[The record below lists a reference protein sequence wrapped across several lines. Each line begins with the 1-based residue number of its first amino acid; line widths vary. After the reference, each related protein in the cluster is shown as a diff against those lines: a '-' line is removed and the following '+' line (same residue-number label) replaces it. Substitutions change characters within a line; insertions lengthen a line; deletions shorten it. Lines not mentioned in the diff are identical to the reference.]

1 MKKIFSILTLL
12 FLIIQ
17 LYAQESREL
26 AIGKADAIIDLKTK
40 SGTGLVNGTWRYS
53 DAKVVETDF
62 NAVGADLKPSGR
74 PNKTNDLV
82 PKAGSKDFDDSN
94 WEVLDPTT
102 LESRHGNG
110 KVSFNWYRIN
120 ITIPQKVGSFDPTG
134 ATVVFEIVVDDYSE
148 ITVNGLLQKSFGQSG
163 SGVIKGYNAR
173 NRVVLSHHAVPG
185 QQFQVAIFGVNGPL
199 SDIPNNYIW
208 VRSATLDFYRDFN
221 AHPEW
226 KNVGEVVSIDP
237 SLNSVIAPGTKV
249 EKIAEGFQ
257 FTEGPVWSPDG
268 FLLFSD
274 PNTNVIYALTHEG
287 NVSIYRN
294 KSGYTGFD
302 IGEYGQPGSNGLTF
316 DKEGRLTI
324 DEHGNRRVTRL
335 EKNGVLTVLADNY
348 EGKKLNSPNDL
359 VYRSDGALYFT
370 DPPYGLP
377 KAFNDSK
384 KELGYSGVYC
394 LIDGKLKLVSTDLKG
409 PNGLAFSPDEKYLYV
424 DNWDINDIHH
434 TKVVMRYEV
443 NADGTLKNG
452 KEFFNMNEDQSDLAL
467 DGIKVDV
474 NGNLFVS
481 GPGAIW
487 ILSPDAKLLGK
498 IITPEHAAN
507 MAWGE
512 DGKTLFITAS
522 SGIYKIRVNSG
533 GILVAKTL

>member
-1 MKKIFSILTLL
+1 
-12 FLIIQ
+12 
-17 LYAQESREL
+17 
-26 AIGKADAIIDLKTK
+26 
-40 SGTGLVNGTWRYS
+40 
-53 DAKVVETDF
+53 
-62 NAVGADLKPSGR
+62 
-74 PNKTNDLV
+74 
-82 PKAGSKDFDDSN
+82 
-94 WEVLDPTT
+94 
-102 LESRHGNG
+102 
-110 KVSFNWYRIN
+110 
-120 ITIPQKVGSFDPTG
+120 
-134 ATVVFEIVVDDYSE
+134 
-148 ITVNGLLQKSFGQSG
+148 
-163 SGVIKGYNAR
+163 
-173 NRVVLSHHAVPG
+173 
-185 QQFQVAIFGVNGPL
+185 
-199 SDIPNNYIW
+199 
-208 VRSATLDFYRDFN
+208 
-221 AHPEW
+221 
-226 KNVGEVVSIDP
+226 
-237 SLNSVIAPGTKV
+237 
-249 EKIAEGFQ
+249 
-257 FTEGPVWSPDG
+257 
-268 FLLFSD
+268 
-274 PNTNVIYALTHEG
+274 
-287 NVSIYRN
+287 
-294 KSGYTGFD
+294 
-302 IGEYGQPGSNGLTF
+302 
-316 DKEGRLTI
+316 
-324 DEHGNRRVTRL
+324 
-335 EKNGVLTVLADNY
+335 DNY

-522 SGIYKIRVNSG
+522 GGVYKIRVNSG